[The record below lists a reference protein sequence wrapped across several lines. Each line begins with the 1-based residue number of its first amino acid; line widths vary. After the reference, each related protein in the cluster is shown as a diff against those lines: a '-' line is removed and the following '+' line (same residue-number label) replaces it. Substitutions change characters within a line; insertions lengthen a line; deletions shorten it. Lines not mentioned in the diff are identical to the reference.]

1 MTYRTPVLI
10 SDDPIAQHRA
20 HLRGWKVLLRDEQ
33 LLRFEGL
40 DHSQTLAL
48 PVLPFSI
55 DDGSL
60 DPAHAHGWDNVLNW
74 LQKHIHHPLLVVAPD
89 DWAAELALWAQASR
103 GWQFGLWIDGA
114 PPLHTPTVAA
124 CMLSAEG
131 LFVPRPEALELL
143 RTRWKEPFVELP
155 DTPLVRIEPR
165 RPPGIAVRQAPRIRV
180 LVVNHHGTVP
190 PLDAADITVDL
201 VTAVRRPHPGEREHY
216 VANLGAPGMVTGPG
230 PLPAWVAQM
239 LATDRQR
246 VVAPSDHIGG
256 YWRWRVEQYFDS
268 RRDHFDVVW
277 LRGEPYVSAE
287 FALYA
292 KRRWYARV
300 ILEPHTW
307 ARYDGDEREQ
317 VAYDSAGWEMMA
329 DAVLTGGESPEEISA
344 LIRVLGDHSFDPTP
358 HSSPS

>member
-165 RPPGIAVRQAPRIRV
+165 RAPGIAVRQAPRIRV
-180 LVVNHHGTVP
+180 LVVNHHGAAL

-216 VANLGAPGMVTGPG
+216 VANLGAPGMVKAPARCRPGWRRCWLPTGSG
-230 PLPAWVAQM
+230 WLLPRI
-239 LATDRQR
+239 T
-246 VVAPSDHIGG
+246 
-256 YWRWRVEQYFDS
+256 
-268 RRDHFDVVW
+268 
-277 LRGEPYVSAE
+277 
-287 FALYA
+287 
-292 KRRWYARV
+292 
-300 ILEPHTW
+300 
-307 ARYDGDEREQ
+307 
-317 VAYDSAGWEMMA
+317 SAG
-329 DAVLTGGESPEEISA
+329 TGDGGSNSTSTHGGTTSTSYGSEESPMSA
-344 LIRVLGDHSFDPTP
+344 LSSRCTP
-358 HSSPS
+358 RGAGTPE